1 MHGSTFKIRT
11 FGDSLFTV
19 ADYSNYVARSLN
31 LYAFVDFLPKYL
43 PLSWLSKPFFSFF
56 LCAEY
61 PAKFHMCIQNPS
73 QPYMKHTKHWN
84 LKHCQALNSSS

>member
-19 ADYSNYVARSLN
+19 ADYSDYSNYVARSLN

-43 PLSWLSKPFFSFF
+43 PLSWLFKNLFSFF

-61 PAKFHMCIQNPS
+61 PAKFQ
-73 QPYMKHTKHWN
+73 HTN
-84 LKHCQALNSSS
+84 LHVHSYETLLNHI

>member
-19 ADYSNYVARSLN
+19 VDYSNYVARSLN

-43 PLSWLSKPFFSFF
+43 PLSWLSKPFFLSFF
-56 LCAEY
+56 VQSTLPNFTCAY
-61 PAKFHMCIQNPS
+61 K
-73 QPYMKHTKHWN
+73 T
-84 LKHCQALNSSS
+84 LLNHI